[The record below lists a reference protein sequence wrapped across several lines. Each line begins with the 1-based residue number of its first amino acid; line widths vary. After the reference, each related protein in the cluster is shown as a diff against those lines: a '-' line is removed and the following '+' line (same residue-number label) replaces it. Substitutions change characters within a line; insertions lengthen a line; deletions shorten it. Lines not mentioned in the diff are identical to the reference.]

1 MAMSALNVT
10 YRSESLFLPEGALLV
25 LLWTR
30 QAGEVAKQCVF
41 GVAVTVIVI
50 YDVGREAFS
59 AQCFGRTWAR
69 RSSVGQSIQSL
80 IF

>member
-25 LLWTR
+25 PLWTR
-30 QAGEVAKQCVF
+30 QAGEVAKQSVF
-41 GVAVTVIVI
+41 GMAVTIIVI

-59 AQCFGRTWAR
+59 A
-69 RSSVGQSIQSL
+69 
-80 IF
+80 